1 MRAVRCARDAA
12 LACACRPR
20 ALRARPRFARAAP
33 FPSSL
38 PGFSTLC
45 ARLRRVRLSPLS
57 QDRHR
62 SAGPT
67 GEAPSA
73 LRRARPSGGE
83 IDIGPAWR
91 AGPAYINLGPTEKSV
106 RNGHETA
113 FWHGIGSKSGC
124 VRSTDSRDLGFFWQT
139 LIRMTNSVP
148 ERGFMAIFAPDS
160 RTRGGDGLGRD
171 PFMRSG
177 ACPNAGCAWFG
188 RVRARTSSLL
198 DRGRQRPGR
207 SAEQGPSDAV
217 EGPVRW
223 TGARSARSQGA
234 CPLQRFSFLLCS
246 GIVAGFQLLARP
258 VIGSRFADWG
268 GQREGFQRP
277 IRPESVA
284 I

>member
-67 GEAPSA
+67 GEAPSV

-160 RTRGGDGLGRD
+160 RTRGGTGSDAIRSCVPAHARMRVAHGSDASERERPLCWTGVDRDRVGPPSKARRTLWRALSVGRGLGVPDRRGHAPCSD
-171 PFMRSG
+171 S
-177 ACPNAGCAWFG
+177 ASCCA
-188 RVRARTSSLL
+188 
-198 DRGRQRPGR
+198 PG
-207 SAEQGPSDAV
+207 
-217 EGPVRW
+217 
-223 TGARSARSQGA
+223 
-234 CPLQRFSFLLCS
+234 L
-246 GIVAGFQLLARP
+246 
-258 VIGSRFADWG
+258 
-268 GQREGFQRP
+268 
-277 IRPESVA
+277 
-284 I
+284 